1 MSSPVRR
8 CRRPAP
14 IVTTRRCVSGQSR
27 KPSFASSTRMR
38 GLIDLAGPAFGPVG
52 GGRPQ
57 RLVILLHGYG
67 ADGNDLLGLAPH
79 WSRLLPDTQFIAP
92 HAPFPCEAAP
102 FGRQWFGFEGRNESM
117 ILAETQTAAGIL
129 DAFIDA
135 ELARRGLVDESLAL
149 VGFSQG
155 TMMALHVAPRRA
167 RAVAAVV
174 GYSGMLIAPQLLAA
188 EIKSKPPVLLVYGTA
203 DPVVPYASLAT
214 AQAALADVGIAVK
227 TETRPGL
234 AHAIDE
240 EGLALGG
247 DFITAAFAPAKT

>member
-1 MSSPVRR
+1 MRAMVDL
-8 CRRPAP
+8 
-14 IVTTRRCVSGQSR
+14 SG
-27 KPSFASSTRMR
+27 PSF
-38 GLIDLAGPAFGPVG
+38 GPAAG
-52 GGRPQ
+52 GKPR

-79 WSRLLPDTQFIAP
+79 WARRLPEAEFLSP

-102 FGRQWFGFEGRNESM
+102 FGRQWFGFEGRSEDM
-117 ILAETQTAAGIL
+117 ILAETQTAAAIL

-135 ELARRGLVDESLAL
+135 ELARRGFAEDDLAL

-167 RAVAAVV
+167 PTVAAVV

-188 EIKSKPPVLLVYGTA
+188 EIKSKPSVLLVHGTA
-203 DPVVPYASLAT
+203 DPVIPYASLAA
-214 AQAALADVGIAVK
+214 AQAGLQAVSIAV
-227 TETRPGL
+227 TAATRPGL

-240 EGLALGG
+240 EGVAIGG
-247 DFITAAFAPAKT
+247 AFIAAAFAPART

>member
-1 MSSPVRR
+1 MHGMVDISGLSF
-8 CRRPAP
+8 RPAA
-14 IVTTRRCVSGQSR
+14 GG
-27 KPSFASSTRMR
+27 KPR
-38 GLIDLAGPAFGPVG
+38 
-52 GGRPQ
+52 

-79 WSRLLPDTQFIAP
+79 WARLLPDTEFLSP
-92 HAPFPCEAAP
+92 HAPFPCEVLP
-102 FGRQWFGFEGRNESM
+102 FGRQWFGFEGRSEDM
-117 ILAETQTAAGIL
+117 ILAETQTAAAIL
-129 DAFIDA
+129 DTFIDA
-135 ELARRGLVDESLAL
+135 ELARRGLAEDDLAL

-188 EIKSKPPVLLVYGTA
+188 EIKSRPRVLLVHGTA
-203 DPVVPYASLAT
+203 DPVVPYPSLAV
-214 AQAALADVGIAVK
+214 AQSALHAVGMAVK

-240 EGLALGG
+240 EGLALAG
-247 DFITAAFAPAKT
+247 DFIAAAFAPSGT

>member
-1 MSSPVRR
+1 M
-8 CRRPAP
+8 
-14 IVTTRRCVSGQSR
+14 IDLSG
-27 KPSFASSTRMR
+27 PSF
-38 GLIDLAGPAFGPVG
+38 GPAARGKA
-52 GGRPQ
+52 R

-79 WSRLLPDTQFIAP
+79 WARLLPEAEFLAP

-102 FGRQWFGFEGRNESM
+102 FGRQWFGFEERSEAM
-117 ILAETQTAAGIL
+117 ILAETQAAAAIL

-135 ELARRGLVDESLAL
+135 ELARRGLAEDSLAL

-155 TMMALHVAPRRA
+155 TMMALHVAPRRG

-188 EIKSKPPVLLVYGTA
+188 EVRSKPPVLLVHGTA
-203 DPVVPYASLAT
+203 DPVVPFASLAG
-214 AQAALADVGIAVK
+214 AKAGLEAVGIAVT
-227 TETRPGL
+227 TETRPGV

-240 EGLALGG
+240 EGLMLGG
-247 DFITAAFAPAKT
+247 DFIAAGFAPSQS

>member
-1 MSSPVRR
+1 MRAMVDL
-8 CRRPAP
+8 
-14 IVTTRRCVSGQSR
+14 SG
-27 KPSFASSTRMR
+27 PSFGRA
-38 GLIDLAGPAFGPVG
+38 AGGKP
-52 GGRPQ
+52 R

-79 WSRLLPDTQFIAP
+79 WARLLPEAEFLAP

-102 FGRQWFGFEGRNESM
+102 FGRQWFGFEGRSADM
-117 ILAETQTAAGIL
+117 ILAETQAAAAIL

-135 ELARRGLVDESLAL
+135 ELARRGLAEDSLAL

-155 TMMALHVAPRRA
+155 AMMALHVAPRRS

-174 GYSGMLIAPQLLAA
+174 GYSGMLIAAQLLAA
-188 EIKSKPPVLLVYGTA
+188 EIKSKPPVLLVHGTA
-203 DPVVPYASLAT
+203 DPVVPYASLSA
-214 AQAALADVGIAVK
+214 AQAALLEVGISVR

-240 EGLALGG
+240 EGLELGG
-247 DFITAAFAPAKT
+247 AFIAAAFAPAKA

>member
-1 MSSPVRR
+1 MRSM
-8 CRRPAP
+8 
-14 IVTTRRCVSGQSR
+14 IDLSG
-27 KPSFASSTRMR
+27 PSF
-38 GLIDLAGPAFGPVG
+38 GPAA
-52 GGRPQ
+52 RSKAR

-79 WSRLLPDTQFIAP
+79 WARLLPEAEFLAP

-102 FGRQWFGFEGRNESM
+102 FGRQWFGFEERSEAM
-117 ILAETQTAAGIL
+117 ILAETQTAAAIL

-135 ELARRGLVDESLAL
+135 ELARRGLAEDSLAL

-167 RAVAAVV
+167 RPAAAVV

-188 EIKSKPPVLLVYGTA
+188 EVKSKPPVLLVHGTA
-203 DPVVPYASLAT
+203 DPVVPFASLAG
-214 AQAALADVGIAVK
+214 AKAGLEAVGIAVT
-227 TETRPGL
+227 TETRPGV

-240 EGLALGG
+240 PGLTRGG
-247 DFITAAFAPAKT
+247 DFIAAAFAPAKT

>member
-1 MSSPVRR
+1 MRAV
-8 CRRPAP
+8 
-14 IVTTRRCVSGQSR
+14 VDLSG
-27 KPSFASSTRMR
+27 PSF
-38 GLIDLAGPAFGPVG
+38 GPDAGGKP
-52 GGRPQ
+52 R

-79 WSRLLPDTQFIAP
+79 WARRLPEAEFLSP

-102 FGRQWFGFEGRNESM
+102 FGRQWFGFERRSEDM
-117 ILAETQTAAGIL
+117 ILAETQAAAAIL

-135 ELARRGLVDESLAL
+135 ELARRGLAEDSLAL

-167 RAVAAVV
+167 RAVATVV

-188 EIKSKPPVLLVYGTA
+188 EIKSKPPVLLVHGTA
-203 DPVVPYASLAT
+203 DPVVPYASLAAAKT
-214 AQAALADVGIAVK
+214 ALEAAGVDVT

-240 EGLALGG
+240 EGLAHGG
-247 DFITAAFAPAKT
+247 SFIAAAFAPAKT

>member
-1 MSSPVRR
+1 MRTMVDL
-8 CRRPAP
+8 
-14 IVTTRRCVSGQSR
+14 SG
-27 KPSFASSTRMR
+27 PSF
-38 GLIDLAGPAFGPVG
+38 GPAAG
-52 GGRPQ
+52 GKPG

-67 ADGNDLLGLAPH
+67 SDGNDLLGLAPH
-79 WSRLLPDTQFIAP
+79 WSRQLPDTEFVSP

-102 FGRQWFGFEGRNESM
+102 FGRQWFGFEGRSESM
-117 ILAETQTAAGIL
+117 MLAETQTAAGIL
-129 DAFIDA
+129 DAFVDGA
-135 ELARRGLVDESLAL
+135 LARRNLAEDSLAL

-188 EIKSKPPVLLVYGTA
+188 EIKSRPPVLLVHGTA

-214 AQAALADVGIAVK
+214 AQAALHDVGIAVK
-227 TETRPGL
+227 TETRRGL

-247 DFITAAFAPAKT
+247 DFIAAAFAPAKA

>member
-1 MSSPVRR
+1 MRAMVDL
-8 CRRPAP
+8 
-14 IVTTRRCVSGQSR
+14 SG
-27 KPSFASSTRMR
+27 PSF
-38 GLIDLAGPAFGPVG
+38 GPAARGKP
-52 GGRPQ
+52 R

-67 ADGNDLLGLAPH
+67 SDGNDLLGLAPH
-79 WSRLLPDTQFIAP
+79 WARLLPEAEFLSP

-102 FGRQWFGFEGRNESM
+102 FGRQWFGFEGRSEDM
-117 ILAETQTAAGIL
+117 ILAETQTAATIL

-135 ELARRGLVDESLAL
+135 ALARRGLAEDSLAL

-167 RAVAAVV
+167 RPAAAVV

-188 EIKSKPPVLLVYGTA
+188 EMKSRPPVLLVHGTA
-203 DPVVPYASLAT
+203 DPVVPYASLA
-214 AQAALADVGIAVK
+214 AAKAAIEAAGIAV
-227 TETRPGL
+227 TAETRPGL

-247 DFITAAFAPAKT
+247 DFIAAAFAPAKP

>member
-1 MSSPVRR
+1 MRAMVDL
-8 CRRPAP
+8 
-14 IVTTRRCVSGQSR
+14 SG
-27 KPSFASSTRMR
+27 PSF
-38 GLIDLAGPAFGPVG
+38 GPAAG
-52 GGRPQ
+52 GKPR

-67 ADGNDLLGLAPH
+67 SDGNDLLGLAPH
-79 WSRLLPDTQFIAP
+79 WARQLPDTEFLSP

-102 FGRQWFGFEGRNESM
+102 FGRQWFGFEGRSESM
-117 ILAETQTAAGIL
+117 LLAETQTAGGIL

-135 ELARRGLVDESLAL
+135 ELARRNLAEDSLAL

-188 EIKSKPPVLLVYGTA
+188 EIKSKPPVLLVHGTA

-214 AQAALADVGIAVK
+214 AEAALRGVGIAVK
-227 TETRPGL
+227 TMTRPGL
-234 AHAIDE
+234 AHGIDE
-240 EGLALGG
+240 EGLAGGG
-247 DFITAAFAPAKT
+247 DFIASAFTPAQA